1 MSEAWQDSL
10 QHYEEEIAEDLGL
23 VEEDRQYIWDNLEEF
38 CKESDK
44 EVLENYIAE
53 EEQEEKEEEF
63 TKEEEEE
70 KE

>member
-23 VEEDRQYIWDNLEEF
+23 VEEDRQYIWDNIEEF

-44 EVLENYIAE
+44 EVLEN
-53 EEQEEKEEEF
+53 
-63 TKEEEEE
+63 
-70 KE
+70 